1 VRKNLR
7 KLYQK
12 VTKLTLEVSQKEKT
26 TMMEIIPLA
35 NQNIIGLSIDGK
47 IETRDIEEMKN
58 LVEERLKSQP
68 KLRVYV
74 EVKSFQGISVEALWE
89 DLKFGLG
96 HLKYFDKKAVVCDAA
111 WVNKLT
117 IAGNKIFSNIT
128 HLEAKCFSWSE
139 KDQALEWIIT
149 DTPRTQVA

>member
-1 VRKNLR
+1 MRKNLR

>member
-1 VRKNLR
+1 
-7 KLYQK
+7 
-12 VTKLTLEVSQKEKT
+12 
-26 TMMEIIPLA
+26 MMEIIPLA

-47 IETRDIEEMKN
+47 IEISDVEKVKN
-58 LVEERLKSQP
+58 LVDERLKSQT

-96 HLKYFDKKAVVCDAA
+96 HLKDFDKKAVVCDAA

-117 IAGNKIFSNIT
+117 TVSNKIFSNMT
-128 HLEAKCFSWSE
+128 HIEVKCFSWSE
-139 KDQALEWIIT
+139 KDQALEWIII
-149 DTPRTQVA
+149 DTPRTKVA

>member
-1 VRKNLR
+1 
-7 KLYQK
+7 
-12 VTKLTLEVSQKEKT
+12 
-26 TMMEIIPLA
+26 MMEIILLA

-47 IETRDIEEMKN
+47 IEISDIEKVKS
-58 LVEERLKSQP
+58 LVEERLKSQT

-117 IAGNKIFSNIT
+117 IAGNKIFSNMT
-128 HLEAKCFSWSE
+128 HIEAKCFSWSE

>member
-1 VRKNLR
+1 
-7 KLYQK
+7 
-12 VTKLTLEVSQKEKT
+12 
-26 TMMEIIPLA
+26 MMEIIPLA

-47 IETRDIEEMKN
+47 IEISDIEKVKN

-74 EVKSFQGISVEALWE
+74 EVKSFQGISMEALWE

-96 HLKYFDKKAVVCDAA
+96 HMKYFDKKAVVCDAA

-117 IAGNKIFSNIT
+117 TASNKIFSNMT
-128 HLEAKCFSWSE
+128 HIEVKCFSWSE
-139 KDQALEWIIT
+139 KEQGLEWIII
-149 DTPRTQVA
+149 DTPRTKIA